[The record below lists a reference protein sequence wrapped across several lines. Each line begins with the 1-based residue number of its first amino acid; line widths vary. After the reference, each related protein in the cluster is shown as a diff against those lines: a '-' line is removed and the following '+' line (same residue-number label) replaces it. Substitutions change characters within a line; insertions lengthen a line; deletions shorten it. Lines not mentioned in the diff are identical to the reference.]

1 MSELIINKIS
11 KKFQKR
17 IVLSDI
23 SIRIKTGEI
32 LGIFG
37 RNGSGK
43 STLLK
48 ILFGVLSSDD
58 QEIFMDNECFNPASN
73 IKLMH
78 ISYLPQDSF
87 LPDNLTV
94 RDVIPLYYKD
104 EDAQN
109 RIFYDPRIAKI
120 ERQRIGTLSLGERRY
135 FEILLV
141 SRLPHKF
148 LMLDE
153 PFSMVEPL
161 YQDSIKELLI
171 ELKKEKGIII
181 TDHYYR
187 NVLDV
192 SDRKMI
198 IKNGK
203 AIEIENEIGLVENG
217 YLQESRI
224 IKNSA

>member
-1 MSELIINKIS
+1 MSELIINTIS
-11 KKFQKR
+11 KKFKKK

-23 SIRIKTGEI
+23 SLRIKTGEI

-37 RNGSGK
+37 RNGCGK

-48 ILFGVLSSDD
+48 ILFGVLPSDD
-58 QEIFMDNECFNPASN
+58 QEIVLDNECFDPESN
-73 IKLMH
+73 IKMMN

-87 LPDNLTV
+87 LPDNLSV
-94 RDVIPLYYKD
+94 RDVIPLYYKNG
-104 EDAQN
+104 DAQN
-109 RIFYDPRIAKI
+109 KIFYDPRIAKI

-135 FEILLV
+135 FEILLI

-161 YQDSIKELLI
+161 YQDSIKELLT

-187 NVLDV
+187 NVLTV
-192 SDRKMI
+192 ADRKMI
-198 IKNGK
+198 IKDGK
-203 AIEIENEIGLVENG
+203 AIEIENETDLIENG
-217 YLQESRI
+217 YLREAGKR
-224 IKNSA
+224 KNSA

>member
-23 SIRIKTGEI
+23 SLRIKTGEI

-37 RNGSGK
+37 RNGCGK

-48 ILFGVLSSDD
+48 ILFGVLPSDD
-58 QEIFMDNECFNPASN
+58 QEILMDNECFNPVSN
-73 IKLMH
+73 IKLMN
-78 ISYLPQDSF
+78 IAYLPQDSF

-104 EDAQN
+104 GDAQN

-135 FEILLV
+135 FEILLI

-171 ELKKEKGIII
+171 GLKKDKGIII

-192 SDRKMI
+192 SDRKML
-198 IKNGK
+198 IKDGR
-203 AIEIENEIGLVENG
+203 AIEIENEIDLIENG

-224 IKNSA
+224 KNSA

>member
-1 MSELIINKIS
+1 MP
-11 KKFQKR
+11 
-17 IVLSDI
+17 
-23 SIRIKTGEI
+23 
-32 LGIFG
+32 
-37 RNGSGK
+37 
-43 STLLK
+43 
-48 ILFGVLSSDD
+48 SDD
-58 QEIFMDNECFNPASN
+58 QEILMDNECFNPASN
-73 IKLMH
+73 IKLMN

-104 EDAQN
+104 GDAQN
-109 RIFYDPRIAKI
+109 KIFYDPRIAKI

-135 FEILLV
+135 FEILLI

-187 NVLDV
+187 NVLEV

-198 IKNGK
+198 IKDGK
-203 AIEIENEIGLVENG
+203 AIEIENEIDLIENG
-217 YLQESRI
+217 YLRESRMR
-224 IKNSA
+224 KNSA